1 MLREPRKSWRQGS
14 DTVCSAKVLHCAGL
28 TAIGQD
34 TDLRAVYPKETY
46 GWPNKHM
53 KRCSMLLIIRE
64 MSIKSTVRYHF
75 TQVRMAIIKKSMND
89 KCWRGCG
96 EKGALLHCWWKLK
109 LIQPL
114 WWTVRRLLKN
124 LGIKLPYGPTMP
136 LLDIYPEETI
146 IEKDTCTPM
155 FIATVGHRS
164 NLDVYQQMNG

>member
-75 TQVRMAIIKKSMND
+75 TQVRMAIIKNSTNN
-89 KCWRGCG
+89 KCLRGCG
-96 EKGALLHCWWKLK
+96 GKGTLLHCWRECK

-114 WWTVRRLLKN
+114 WRTAKRFLKTLKSN
-124 LGIKLPYGPTMP
+124 IP
-136 LLDIYPEETI
+136 LISSHISL
-146 IEKDTCTPM
+146 
-155 FIATVGHRS
+155 
-164 NLDVYQQMNG
+164 